1 MRSPV
6 EKSSLRT
13 VTLYEFL
20 IAHWLERLTGTWK
33 VVGSIPAGGI
43 DRIRE
48 SNSCNRV
55 MIALPLTKF
64 DVFLSVFDNV
74 DEFCVQ

>member
-43 DRIRE
+43 GFERVIHVRE
-48 SNSCNRV
+48 
-55 MIALPLTKF
+55 
-64 DVFLSVFDNV
+64 
-74 DEFCVQ
+74 